1 MGQHSRL
8 ERLPPQLKDRLHA
21 LLADPHVTQQE
32 IADALNAEAGEPV
45 TSQSGVSRY
54 AQTMRRFAAE
64 NRQATQIVQAWVKQ
78 VGAEGQQD
86 LGEAIIHQLRHH
98 IFDLQVR
105 IQEYR
110 ESADVDS
117 EATERIAELL
127 HRAAR
132 TVASAELAAARSIN
146 SRRRIEE
153 RTRKQAAAA
162 AESEAK
168 AAGLSDEMVDA
179 LRTRILG
186 VAG

>member
-1 MGQHSRL
+1 MGQRSRL
-8 ERLPPQLKDRLHA
+8 ERLPQHLRDRLHE

-45 TSQSGVSRY
+45 TSQSAVSRY
-54 AQTMRRFAAE
+54 SLTMSRFAAE
-64 NRQATQIVQAWVKQ
+64 NRQATAIAEAWVKQ
-78 VGAEGQQD
+78 IGSEGQQG

-98 IFDLQVR
+98 IFDLQIR

-110 ESADVDS
+110 ESADRDP

-132 TVASAELAAARSIN
+132 TVTSAELAAARSID

-162 AESEAK
+162 AASEAK
-168 AAGLSDEMVDA
+168 AAGLSSEMVDA

>member
-1 MGQHSRL
+1 MGQRSRL
-8 ERLPPQLKDRLHA
+8 ERLPQHLRDRLHE

-45 TSQSGVSRY
+45 TSQSAVSRY
-54 AQTMRRFAAE
+54 AQTMERFAAE
-64 NRQATQIVQAWVKQ
+64 NRQATMIVQAWVRQ

-86 LGEAIIHQLRHH
+86 LGEAIVHQLRHH

-110 ESADVDS
+110 ESADRDP

-132 TVASAELAAARSIN
+132 TVSSAELAAARSLD

-153 RTRKQAAAA
+153 RTRAKAAEAAASA
-162 AESEAK
+162 AT
-168 AAGLSDEMVDA
+168 AAGLSDEMVDEI
-179 LRTRILG
+179 RTRVLG
-186 VAG
+186 VA